1 MTDEKSEKL
10 RQLFEMGEPYE
21 DIAKELDISKSTVI
35 RAVKKLHDGS
45 HEARELNKKSKSY
58 LSKSITRK
66 DLKNQDE
73 TEGWVV
79 DIRLLKEIDKQSS
92 CYFTGVFYPE
102 TMELGKFIEA
112 CERRGLKVSI
122 SPLHNKDKWLHDS
135 PAVVD
140 TETGE
145 VIFAEGERYEIG
157 DPKKEHYHYIIQFA
171 TKQSFEFMY
180 ELHKVL
186 ANNNVIPKIVY
197 SPLGMFE
204 YLWHKN
210 EDMSLKAHYNR
221 DEVTIINGF
230 NPLLTTSDKELIL
243 KEIILKI
250 RENHFTRQKDV
261 EEFFNYSTEVIT
273 VMGVKNYYIN
283 NVLQEEWRMKNPDYA
298 KKIRIVEG
306 DN

>member
-35 RAVKKLHDGS
+35 RAVKKLHDCS

-66 DLKNQDE
+66 ELKNQDE

-102 TMELGKFIEA
+102 TMEFEKFVEA

-122 SPLHNKDKWLHDS
+122 SPLHNKDKWLHNS
-135 PAVVD
+135 PLVVD

-145 VIFAEGERYEIG
+145 VIFSEGERYEIG
-157 DPKKEHYHYIIQFA
+157 DHKKEHYHYIMQFA

-186 ANNNVIPKIVY
+186 ANNNVIPKVVY

-210 EDMSLKAHYNR
+210 EDMSRKAHYNR

-230 NPLLTTSDKELIL
+230 NPILTTSDKELIL

-250 RENHFTRQKDV
+250 RENHFTKQKEV

-283 NVLQEEWRMKNPDYA
+283 NVLQEEWRMKNPNYA

-306 DN
+306 D